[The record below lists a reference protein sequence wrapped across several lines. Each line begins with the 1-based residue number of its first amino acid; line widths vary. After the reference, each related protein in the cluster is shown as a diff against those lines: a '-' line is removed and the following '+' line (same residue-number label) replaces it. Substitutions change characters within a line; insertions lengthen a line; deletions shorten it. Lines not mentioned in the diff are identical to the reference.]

1 MILIAPLGLKS
12 DTALQCYSQTNPN
25 EKRLTVDF
33 PSRQWSF
40 AKIRGILPHLA
51 SLVRGFPVDVELK
64 VLVLVHEAPSRLEDG
79 KVAGIL
85 LGEQVRVVA
94 MRQLRLDLDGLEADL
109 D

>member
-1 MILIAPLGLKS
+1 MLFPDESQRKALDRRFSIASVELRKNTRYP
-12 DTALQCYSQTNPN
+12 
-25 EKRLTVDF
+25 
-33 PSRQWSF
+33 PSV
-40 AKIRGILPHLA
+40 PHLA

-64 VLVLVHEAPSRLEDG
+64 VLVLVHEAPPRLEDG

-94 MRQLRLDLDGLEADL
+94 VRQLRLDLDGLEADL